1 MSIRLADGEH
11 ITTITMIEG
20 DGIDYSADFFS
31 VGSLPYDSEL
41 DAYKVKDVDYC
52 LDQAEDWKCLR
63 GDFEPEEGEQPDT
76 MRRVISQTRSLHP
89 EPTHRKRHYESPV
102 IEVLQYSPDAGSLL
116 IDLQPA
122 RLRSAADYLDLNVEC
137 IFKDGGTLA
146 DPPLRWCGFMEDW
159 TYGTMQDLTDLLE
172 GKAADLEAE
181 ADLTKYEEIYGSD
194 GELWR
199 SSGGSLW

>member
-1 MSIRLADGEH
+1 MSIRLTDGEY
-11 ITTITMIEG
+11 ITEITMIES
-20 DGIDYSADFFS
+20 DGIDFSADFFE
-31 VGSLPYDSEL
+31 VGKLEYDEEL
-41 DAYKVKDVDYC
+41 DAYKVADVDYC
-52 LDQAEDWKCLR
+52 IDAAEDWRDGR
-63 GDFEPEEGEQPDT
+63 GDYYEGEDQVLP
-76 MRRVISQTRSLHP
+76 MRRVISLTHSLHP
-89 EPTHRKRHYESPV
+89 EPTHRKRQYEQPV
-102 IEVLQYSPDAGSLL
+102 IEILQFSPDAGSLL

-137 IFKDGGTLA
+137 IFKEDGTLS
-146 DPPLRWCGFMEDW
+146 DPPLRWCGFLEDW
-159 TYGTMQDLTDLLE
+159 TYGSMQDLTDLLE